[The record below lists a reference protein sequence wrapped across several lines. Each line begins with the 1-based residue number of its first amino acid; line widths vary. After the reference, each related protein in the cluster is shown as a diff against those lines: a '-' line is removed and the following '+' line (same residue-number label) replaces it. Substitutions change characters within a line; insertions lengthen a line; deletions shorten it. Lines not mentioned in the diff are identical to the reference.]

1 MSDRTEIYAV
11 ALAAVVAFV
20 VTACAVYMAA
30 TARPSTAGSFMNE
43 PTCAEWSDGCIV
55 CQRTQAGTMCS
66 TPGIA
71 CVPVKTQCLRR
82 DGA

>member
-1 MSDRTEIYAV
+1 MSDRTQVYAV
-11 ALAAVVAFV
+11 VLAGLVALVVVVSAVV
-20 VTACAVYMAA
+20 MAA
-30 TARPSTAGSFMNE
+30 TARPSTEGGFARE

-55 CQRTQAGTMCS
+55 CQRTPAGTVCS

-71 CVPVKTQCLRR
+71 CVRAEARCLRR